1 MLIILF
7 LLLFSLVIMIQI
19 ISQIAFIA
27 LLGGMSYLIFKRFR
41 QIVASIHITQPV
53 ALMDQPA
60 ERWKRVILLALG
72 QKKMFQKPLV
82 GFFHFLIYIGF
93 VLINVEIL
101 EIIIDGIAGTHRI
114 FAPLLGSV
122 YPFLLNFF
130 ELLSLGV
137 FIACVVFFAR
147 RAILSLGRLQA
158 DEHPELKGFPVQDA
172 YLILLVEVILMMAL
186 WTMNASDAVLQSRN
200 LEHYSPVGSFIVSQN
215 FIPLFESFSTGAL
228 MTIERIAWWFHIAG
242 ILGFALYVTYS
253 KHLHIF
259 LAFPATYFSNL
270 QPLAEMSNMP
280 AITNEVNSMM
290 GLPTDPNFKVNENM
304 KFGAK
309 DVKDLN
315 WKHALD
321 AYSCTEC
328 GRCTEQCPANQS
340 GRALSPRKI
349 MMDTRD
355 RLEVVGKNLM
365 SNKGLWVDDGK
376 SLLGDYIQAEELRAC
391 TSCMA
396 CVEACPMELSPLNI
410 ILELRRYQIMEQSD
424 APAAWNSMFSNIET
438 NQAPWKFDANDR
450 LNWAKN

>member
-1 MLIILF
+1 MAIIF
-7 LLLFSLVIMIQI
+7 T
-19 ISQIAFIA
+19 QIAFIL
-27 LLGGMSYLIFKRFR
+27 LLGGMSYLIVKRFK
-41 QIVASIHITQPV
+41 QIAASIHITQKV
-53 ALMDQPA
+53 ALTDRST
-60 ERWKRVILLALG
+60 ERWKRVFLLAFG

-93 VLINVEIL
+93 VLINLEIL

-114 FAPLLGSV
+114 FAPILGSF
-122 YPFLLNFF
+122 YALLLNFF

-137 FIACVVFFAR
+137 FIACLVFFAR
-147 RAILSLGRLQA
+147 RAILSLPRLQA
-158 DEHPELKGFPVQDA
+158 NKHIELKGFPVQDA
-172 YLILLVEVILMMAL
+172 YTILLIEVVLMLAL
-186 WTMNASDAVLQSRN
+186 WIMNASDAVLQTRN
-200 LEHYSPVGSFIVSQN
+200 IAHYSPVGSFIVSQN
-215 FIPLFESFSTGAL
+215 FIPLFNSISTTNL
-228 MTIERIAWWFHIAG
+228 IIIERLSWWFHIAG
-242 ILGFALYVTYS
+242 ILSFALYVTYS

-259 LAFPATYFSNL
+259 LAFPATYFSSL
-270 QPLAEMSNMP
+270 KPFAEMANMP
-280 AITNEVNSMM
+280 AITNEVNIMLN
-290 GLPTDPNFKVNENM
+290 LPVDPNFQANENM

-355 RLEVVGKNLM
+355 RLEEVGKNLVA
-365 SNKGLWVDDGK
+365 NKGTWMDDGK

-391 TSCMA
+391 TGCMA

-410 ILELRRYQIMEQSD
+410 ILELRRFQIMELSD

-450 LNWAKN
+450 MNWAKN